1 MKIYLLLLLMGGILT
16 AVRFTSL
23 PERRPETL
31 SQ

>member
-1 MKIYLLLLLMGGILT
+1 MKIYLLLLLMGTILT